1 MNGYCGD
8 YNIDRIII
16 SYHVRTRTV
25 ETVYVTEHGGEVFGG
40 FSPDR
45 TYEISFEI
53 IQVLQSPQL
62 GLTTFLTQMGYYS
75 DFQLVQA
82 NNIDGTHHSED
93 SYQQMF
99 NIRSMAR
106 TMQSNIQL
114 PSEALD
120 LQPGVN
126 IESFSYDQQVHHTVN
141 KTSRPATNYSDRS
154 FEAIKRARALM
165 QSYWKQIYK
174 GKSVGSVSLTV
185 LYVSL
190 VLQYLHVI
198 SISIKLIFYFCK
210 WTIKCITAIC
220 MIGKCHCYSD
230 LKGQFNQITF
240 FFS

>member
-45 TYEISFEI
+45 TYEISFEL

-154 FEAIKRARALM
+154 LEAIKRARALM

-198 SISIKLIFYFCK
+198 SIPIKLIFYFCK
-210 WTIKCITAIC
+210 
-220 MIGKCHCYSD
+220 
-230 LKGQFNQITF
+230 
-240 FFS
+240 